1 MDTPKI
7 IQAIKVQSNDDG
19 IRIVLPSPEEFSFE
33 TNDWAQQLC
42 KLHPGKYRYMTIDLR
57 RYKSVNSIL
66 CAGFIHLYRSFHC
79 EQANLINV
87 HPNVES
93 ILKTL
98 QLDKIFQLEINTKRT
113 SK

>member
-1 MDTPKI
+1 MDAPKI
-7 IQAIKVQSNDDG
+7 IQAIDVQCSDDG
-19 IRIVLPSPEEFSFE
+19 IRIVLPSPEKFSFE
-33 TNDWAQQLC
+33 TNDWAQQLYT
-42 KLHPGKYRYMTIDLR
+42 LHPGTFHYMTIDLR

-93 ILKTL
+93 IIKTL
-98 QLDKIFQLEINTKRT
+98 QLDKIFKLEINTQRHNK
-113 SK
+113 